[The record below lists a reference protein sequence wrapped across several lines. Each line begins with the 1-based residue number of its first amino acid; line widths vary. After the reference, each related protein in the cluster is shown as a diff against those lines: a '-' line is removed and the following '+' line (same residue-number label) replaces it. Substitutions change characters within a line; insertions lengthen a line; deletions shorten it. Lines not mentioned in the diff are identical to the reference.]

1 MGSGLHKDNAPLFR
15 ACRRH
20 PAPVAD
26 RSLIEDHALTQLLSN
41 AVDQV
46 SEIDAWSHLSKV
58 GKYISNTSSFSPINY
73 GYRKLGEVLRA
84 SGMFDIEMR
93 SDNTAMYVR
102 PRSSRPAFESA
113 RPAQKR

>member
-1 MGSGLHKDNAPLFR
+1 M
-15 ACRRH
+15 
-20 PAPVAD
+20 
-26 RSLIEDHALTQLLSN
+26 QLLRN

-46 SEIDAWSHLSKV
+46 SEIDGWSHVSKV

-93 SDNTAMYVR
+93 SDNTAMYVK
-102 PRSSRPAFESA
+102 PRALRAALEVA
-113 RPAQKR
+113 RSVQGR